1 VLLMN
6 ACVQIY
12 LSLIYAA
19 AAECFHAIC
28 FRIEILHLLMH
39 LHFFQLVHFVNRD
52 SLGLANDFLSLGF
65 IPEGIDIQSVS
76 DALQASFG
84 DGTRQ
89 SRDFEVCT
97 CSSCSL
103 VYTHKK
109 KKKKKRGRIYVNL
122 YDVEALNSE
131 PHGLMDFK
139 ESAMPRISFSS
150 SAKLML
156 TFSLGF
162 RPY

>member
-1 VLLMN
+1 MLLMN

-12 LSLIYAA
+12 LSLIYA

-84 DGTRQ
+84 DGTRH

-103 VYTHKK
+103 VYIHTKK
-109 KKKKKRGRIYVNL
+109 KKKKKRGKNL
-122 YDVEALNSE
+122 CKFV
-131 PHGLMDFK
+131 
-139 ESAMPRISFSS
+139 
-150 SAKLML
+150 
-156 TFSLGF
+156 
-162 RPY
+162 